1 MKKAYKMKRFTKIL
15 HSILFPPL
23 WIVILA
29 SLIGFPFVIFA
40 LTCLGETNPISYIA
54 YVLSAY
60 VATVLVLA
68 FPELKSKTTYLLR
81 HNPIVD
87 KINSHP
93 IGNRYLNDL
102 TFKGSVSLHQDTI
115 INLFYAGFKF
125 VTSILYGSVW
135 LGAIAVYYV
144 MLCVLRFHLIL
155 NSRKATKLDNRK
167 VKLIHEFRSY
177 RKTGFLMFL
186 LNAAMGGMVVQMIW
200 QNESYEYPGYVIYLS
215 AMYTFYSFVSAI
227 TNIVKYRKVG
237 NPILSASKAISFAGA
252 LMSVLALQ
260 TAMIA
265 RFGKGDENFR
275 MEMNIITGSFVL
287 GITLFMAVYLIV
299 HGQKSLNKL
308 KRRKS
313 T

>member
-1 MKKAYKMKRFTKIL
+1 MKQFKKIL

-23 WIVILA
+23 WVVILT
-29 SLIGFPFVIFA
+29 SLIGFLFVIFA
-40 LTCLGETNPISYIA
+40 LTCLGETNPISYVA

-60 VATVLVLA
+60 ATTVLVLA
-68 FPELKSKTTYLLR
+68 FPELKEKITYWLR

-102 TFKGSVSLHQDTI
+102 TFKGSVSLHQGLL

-135 LGAIAVYYV
+135 LGAIAVYYI

-155 NSRKATKLDNRK
+155 NAHKAAKLGNRK
-167 VKLIHEFRSY
+167 VKLIHEFLSY

-186 LNAAMGGMVVQMIW
+186 LNAAMGGMVFQMIW
-200 QNESYEYPGYVIYLS
+200 QNEGYEYPGYGIYLS
-215 AMYTFYSFVSAI
+215 AMYAFYSFISAVW
-227 TNIVKYRKVG
+227 NLVKYRKVG

-260 TAMIA
+260 TAMIT
-265 RFGKGDENFR
+265 RFGEGDEKFR
-275 MEMNIITGSFVL
+275 MEMNIITGAFVL

-299 HGQKSLNKL
+299 HGQKILNRL
-308 KRRKS
+308 NRK
-313 T
+313 

>member
-1 MKKAYKMKRFTKIL
+1 MKRFKKIF
-15 HSILFPPL
+15 HAIIFPPL
-23 WIVILA
+23 WVVIPA

-40 LTCLGETNPISYIA
+40 LHCLGETNPISYIA

-60 VATVLVLA
+60 AFTVLVLA
-68 FPELKSKTTYLLR
+68 FPQLKEKITYRLR

-102 TFKGSVSLHQDTI
+102 TFKGSVSLHQGMI

-144 MLCVLRFHLIL
+144 MLCILRFHLIL
-155 NSRKATKLDNRK
+155 NAHKAAKLDNRK

-186 LNAAMGGMVVQMIW
+186 LNGAMGGMVFQMIW

-215 AMYTFYSFVSAI
+215 AMYAFYSFISAVW
-227 TNIVKYRKVG
+227 NLVKFRRAG
-237 NPILSASKAISFAGA
+237 SPILSASKAISFAGA

-265 RFGKGDENFR
+265 RFGEGNEHFR
-275 MEMNIITGSFVL
+275 MEMNIITGTFVL

-299 HGQKSLNKL
+299 HGQKALNRL
-308 KRRKS
+308 NRK
-313 T
+313 

>member
-1 MKKAYKMKRFTKIL
+1 MKRFKEIL
-15 HSILFPPL
+15 HAFLFPPL
-23 WIVILA
+23 WVVIL
-29 SLIGFPFVIFA
+29 SGLTGFPFVIFA
-40 LTCLGETNPISYIA
+40 LSCLSETNPFSYIA
-54 YVLSAY
+54 YILSAY
-60 VATVLVLA
+60 AFMVLVLA
-68 FPELKSKTTYLLR
+68 FPELKEKITYRLR

-102 TFKGSVSLHQDTI
+102 TFKGSVSLHQGMI

-125 VTSILYGSVW
+125 VTSILCGSVW

-155 NSRKATKLDNRK
+155 NSRKAAGFDNKKAKLT
-167 VKLIHEFRSY
+167 HEYHSY

-186 LNAAMGGMVVQMIW
+186 LNGAMGGMVVQMIW
-200 QNESYEYPGYVIYLS
+200 QNEGYEYPGYVIYLS
-215 AMYTFYSFVSAI
+215 AMYTFYSFISAI
-227 TNIVKYRKVG
+227 MNLVKFRRAG
-237 NPILSASKAISFAGA
+237 SPILSASKAISFAGA

-260 TAMIA
+260 TAMIS
-265 RFGKGDENFR
+265 RFGKGDEQFR
-275 MEMNIITGSFVL
+275 MEMNIITGAFVL

-299 HGQKSLNKL
+299 RGQKALNKL